1 MEQYIKSAGF
11 DKIEV
16 EYFTNAYAR
25 LDKEDKK
32 LIDNLGREFVY
43 GDTIEI
49 YNSVYESLKT
59 LSEKYNTDIKS
70 IYMVFL
76 LANLD
81 KMKQV
86 YKEKGIDEALFFDM
100 VKDLKYK
107 LDECKKVYGIYGAR
121 SFYWYYKIFGGE
133 IVSLGRFQ
141 YQKDKFYGENYTWG
155 DITLTSDDDV
165 VRFHIPS
172 SGAMTR
178 EMRLDSYKRAFEY
191 YGKKKGEYLVITCVS
206 WLLYPENRSIYPA
219 GSNLLDFMDD
229 FDITDSAEHE
239 NPFPNAWRVFGMDF
253 NGDTSIL
260 PDKTT
265 LQKNYIEWLKLG
277 NKVGTGM
284 GVIIF
289 DGEKIVNKK
298 EV

>member
-1 MEQYIKSAGF
+1 MEQYMKAAGF
-11 DKIEV
+11 DKIET
-16 EYFTNAYAR
+16 EYFANKYASM
-25 LDKEDKK
+25 DKEDKK
-32 LIDNLGREFVY
+32 LIDSLGREFVY

-49 YNSVYESLKT
+49 YNSVYESLKP
-59 LSEKYNTDIKS
+59 LSEKYNTDFKS

-81 KMKQV
+81 KMKQI
-86 YKEKGIDEALFFDM
+86 YREKNIDEALFFDM

-107 LDECKKVYGIYGAR
+107 LDECKKVHGIYGTM
-121 SFYWYYKIFGGE
+121 SFNWYYKIFSGE

-141 YQKDKFYGENYTWG
+141 YQKDKFYGKNYTWG
-155 DITLTSDDDV
+155 DINLTSDDDV

-172 SGAMTR
+172 SGPITR
-178 EMRLDSYKRAFEY
+178 EMRLDSYKKAFEY

-206 WLLYPENRSIYPA
+206 WLLYQENRIIYPE

-229 FDITDSAEHE
+229 FDITDSVEHE

-253 NGDTSIL
+253 TGDTSIL

-265 LQKNYIEWLKLG
+265 LQKNYIEWLKSG
-277 NKVGTGM
+277 NKVGSGL

-289 DGEKIVNKK
+289 DGEKILNKK
-298 EV
+298 EA